1 MGPAPCVGA
10 GLARPASAAGCPQM
24 DSAPQGGTPLT
35 NPVTE
40 TGPVEGRPLIRHSFA
55 VPPSPQRGKGFPGS
69 WKPPL
74 RDVFGLCAGAGLAC
88 PASAAGCPQMDSALR
103 GGTPLT
109 NPVTETGPVEG
120 RPLIRHGFAVPPSPL
135 WGEGLRWG
143 HGICRDTF
151 PLRKGVWELLWGP
164 SRASSRRKLFPLP
177 DGEHDVEHIHP
188 IVVLYERAPL
198 LHPDAPS
205 YSLGCKVAV
214 PDDGEYLLKFQG

>member
-1 MGPAPCVGA
+1 MEITSATKPPVPDFREGVIFQQYIAFSSVRQGNSRGFPPPVSIQGRVRAPYGMPFGLCVGA
-10 GLARPASAAGCPQM
+10 HFARP
-24 DSAPQGGTPLT
+24 
-35 NPVTE
+35 
-40 TGPVEGRPLIRHSFA
+40 
-55 VPPSPQRGKGFPGS
+55 
-69 WKPPL
+69 
-74 RDVFGLCAGAGLAC
+74 
-88 PASAAGCPQMDSALR
+88 PAALR

-205 YSLGCKVAV
+205 YSLGCKVDV

>member
-1 MGPAPCVGA
+1 
-10 GLARPASAAGCPQM
+10 M
-24 DSAPQGGTPLT
+24 DSAP
-35 NPVTE
+35 
-40 TGPVEGRPLIRHSFA
+40 
-55 VPPSPQRGKGFPGS
+55 
-69 WKPPL
+69 
-74 RDVFGLCAGAGLAC
+74 
-88 PASAAGCPQMDSALR
+88 R

-205 YSLGCKVAV
+205 YSLGCKVDV

>member
-1 MGPAPCVGA
+1 M
-10 GLARPASAAGCPQM
+10 
-24 DSAPQGGTPLT
+24 
-35 NPVTE
+35 TE
-40 TGPVEGRPLIRHSFA
+40 TGTVEGRPLIRHGFA
-55 VPPSPQRGKGFPGS
+55 VPPSPQRGEGFPGS

>member
-1 MGPAPCVGA
+1 MRAWVGEPLGAP
-10 GLARPASAAGCPQM
+10 
-24 DSAPQGGTPLT
+24 
-35 NPVTE
+35 
-40 TGPVEGRPLIRHSFA
+40 TGIKIA
-55 VPPSPQRGKGFPGS
+55 VQ
-69 WKPPL
+69 
-74 RDVFGLCAGAGLAC
+74 V
-88 PASAAGCPQMDSALR
+88 
-103 GGTPLT
+103 
-109 NPVTETGPVEG
+109 

-205 YSLGCKVAV
+205 YSLGCKVDV

>member
-1 MGPAPCVGA
+1 M
-10 GLARPASAAGCPQM
+10 
-24 DSAPQGGTPLT
+24 
-35 NPVTE
+35 
-40 TGPVEGRPLIRHSFA
+40 EGRPLIRHGFA
-55 VPPSPQRGKGFPGS
+55 VPPSPLWGEGFPGS

-74 RDVFGLCAGAGLAC
+74 RDVFGLCAEAGLAR
-88 PASAAGCPQMDSALR
+88 PASVAGCPQMDSAPQ
-103 GGTPLT
+103 GGIPLT

-120 RPLIRHGFAVPPSPL
+120 RPLIRHGFAVPPPPL

-143 HGICRDTF
+143 HGICRGTF
-151 PLRKGVWELLWGP
+151 PLREGVWELLWGP

>member
-1 MGPAPCVGA
+1 MEVKRNCAHFCPACAEAPVLREAARWRQRCETLVSAKTLPCRAGQVQESSARCLLHQGPGASPGVSLVPFWTFRKGPAP
-10 GLARPASAAGCPQM
+10 Q
-24 DSAPQGGTPLT
+24 
-35 NPVTE
+35 
-40 TGPVEGRPLIRHSFA
+40 
-55 VPPSPQRGKGFPGS
+55 
-69 WKPPL
+69 
-74 RDVFGLCAGAGLAC
+74 
-88 PASAAGCPQMDSALR
+88 

>member
-1 MGPAPCVGA
+1 MLHGERGPAPSGWAARWVMGPCMVHSSPSVLCRGGACPRPQFLDLRRSVGA
-10 GLARPASAAGCPQM
+10 SPRPAPSADAG
-24 DSAPQGGTPLT
+24 
-35 NPVTE
+35 
-40 TGPVEGRPLIRHSFA
+40 GR
-55 VPPSPQRGKGFPGS
+55 
-69 WKPPL
+69 
-74 RDVFGLCAGAGLAC
+74 
-88 PASAAGCPQMDSALR
+88 
-103 GGTPLT
+103 T
-109 NPVTETGPVEG
+109 
-120 RPLIRHGFAVPPSPL
+120 PLIRHGFAVPPSPL

-164 SRASSRRKLFPLP
+164 SRASSGRKLFPLP